1 MAIVEAASI
10 NHIVIIDGQPRI
22 ASTGLKIGFVVDW
35 VLNQHWTFDT
45 IEREYGLT
53 PAQIHAALSYYY
65 DHTAEIDEWIE
76 YQNQPI
82 PDELLDESRKRREEL
97 KVRYNR
103 MQAEKA
109 QSADN
114 ENEGQA

>member
-1 MAIVEAASI
+1 MAAVEAAPI
-10 NHIVIIDGQPRI
+10 NHIVIINGDPSI

-35 VLNQHWTFDT
+35 VLNRHWTFDV

-65 DHTAEIDEWIE
+65 DHKAEIDAWIE
-76 YQNQPI
+76 FQNQPI
-82 PDELLDESRKRREEL
+82 PEELLEESRKRREEL
-97 KVRYNR
+97 KARYER

-109 QSADN
+109 QNAAN